1 MEQHCRTEFNQVNR
15 VSFLIHHRYSY
26 FLSLKKNVYL
36 YTYIETSKA
45 DRERE
50 RERER
55 ERKEKKKK
63 KCFCLRRQIH
73 KNVSFEANGAHC
85 RVKYNAQ
92 LSWTAE
98 IGNGA
103 PLQCWKVRW
112 AFLSLPTEMNPNQKW
127 TEWKPDRP
135 GSLFTFLAFSEWIRW
150 PVTRASAIH

>member
-55 ERKEKKKK
+55 KKREKEKKVFLPPTTNSQKR
-63 KCFCLRRQIH
+63 FFRSEWGTLSRQI
-73 KNVSFEANGAHC
+73 
-85 RVKYNAQ
+85 
-92 LSWTAE
+92 
-98 IGNGA
+98 
-103 PLQCWKVRW
+103 QCAVELNR
-112 AFLSLPTEMNPNQKW
+112 
-127 TEWKPDRP
+127 
-135 GSLFTFLAFSEWIRW
+135 
-150 PVTRASAIH
+150 